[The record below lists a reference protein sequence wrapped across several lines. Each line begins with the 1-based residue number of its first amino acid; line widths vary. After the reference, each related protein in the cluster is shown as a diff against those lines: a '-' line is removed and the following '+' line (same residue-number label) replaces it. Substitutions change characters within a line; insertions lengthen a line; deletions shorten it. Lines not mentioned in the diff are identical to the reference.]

1 MAINTLVTIKDAIT
15 AFADGHGQLQGR
27 VIFESDDHRSAYI
40 TEENTYPLLFVA
52 PIDVAVNRAMNVHTL
67 RVYVYERINDDRLD
81 VWENANDTS
90 LILRDIRVWWND
102 YGVDEIN
109 IVEDPIGQFGCD
121 KELDN
126 LVGYFADIRFEI
138 PSHGRCQVPVDIEPI
153 PPEPIVCEP
162 VDIYVGEALAGSF
175 DSGSEVFVKVM
186 QDGFEIAPEDII
198 VTGGDIDIVLADT
211 IPCADATVNVNGAF
225 WDSVPSGGTENVIV
239 RQSSGSTQVGSIQGQ
254 YFRIADSTAVL
265 KTTGG
270 TTISTTSI
278 KAEASANI
286 VAPNTTIEVNGTTEG
301 TVVAGSTVDIQLSDS
316 GGVVTPDSVTV
327 VGNDVQIVLPDA
339 AGDTYG
345 SARLQ
350 KSGVT
355 TSYADYD
362 AGYYQRGRSQSFYKL
377 PVASLNPFGHTWRF
391 TGKLGGY
398 YDQDTSQYKLV
409 NGTVSTLAGAFPD
422 NIMIDWSTREGVAV
436 QVWALQTLALPS
448 VSWDLARTNCQ
459 ALTVGGIATWALP
472 ETVEYDSLRN
482 WSTSLHYNWSPLNFE
497 TLLWSANTD
506 PSSTGNAYYKTGIQ
520 WAGAG
525 KANGI
530 KYIPTRWTLLT
541 ELGL

>member
-1 MAINTLVTIKDAIT
+1 MNT
-15 AFADGHGQLQGR
+15 
-27 VIFESDDHRSAYI
+27 
-40 TEENTYPLLFVA
+40 
-52 PIDVAVNRAMNVHTL
+52 HTL
-67 RVYVYERINDDRLD
+67 RVYIYERINDDRLD

-90 LILRDIRVWWND
+90 LLLRDVRVWWND

-121 KELDN
+121 KEMDN

-138 PSHGRCQVPVDIEPI
+138 PSHGRCQVPVDVVPN

-175 DSGSEVFVKVM
+175 NSGSEVFVKVM

-198 VTGGDIDIVLADT
+198 VTGDEIDIVLADT

-301 TVVAGSTVDIQLSDS
+301 TFNAGSTVDVQLSDS
-316 GGVVTPDSVTV
+316 GGVVTPSSVTV
-327 VGNDVQIVLPDA
+327 VGNDVQIVLADVVGA
-339 AGDTYG
+339 SVGATLMKTG
-345 SARLQ
+345 Q
-350 KSGVT
+350 T
-355 TSYADYD
+355 TSYRTGDD
-362 AGYYQRGRSQSFYKL
+362 GDLEAGRATSFL
-377 PVASLNPFGHTWRF
+377 VLASNNPFGNTNRF
-391 TGKLGGY
+391 TDELGTQTY
-398 YDQDTSQYKLV
+398 T
-409 NGTVSTLAGAFPD
+409 N
-422 NIMIDWSTREGVAV
+422 NIVIDWSTYNG
-436 QVWALQTLALPS
+436 S
-448 VSWDLARTNCQ
+448 
-459 ALTVGGIATWALP
+459 TVLGYDRRVNGGG
-472 ETVEYDSLRN
+472 
-482 WSTSLHYNWSPLNFE
+482 
-497 TLLWSANTD
+497 ANTD
-506 PSSTGNAYYKTGIQ
+506 KTWNNAIDQALAHSIVGYTSGWRLTNRTEALNICSDDAILTWLNYAPFNISASVGFWVSNTIATSTGNSTFFFPVNRTIVSSGKT
-520 WAGAG
+520 ASASL
-525 KANGI
+525 
-530 KYIPTRWTLLT
+530 RWLACRTFTVTGTTLT
-541 ELGL
+541 